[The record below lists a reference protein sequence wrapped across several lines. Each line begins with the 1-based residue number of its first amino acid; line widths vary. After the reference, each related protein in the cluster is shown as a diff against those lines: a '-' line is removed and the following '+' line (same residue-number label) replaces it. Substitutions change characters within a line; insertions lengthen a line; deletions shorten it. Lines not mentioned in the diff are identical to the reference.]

1 MRPCAQAL
9 HVAVLRRNFAALK
22 LLLERG
28 FPPRAKS
35 EAGWAPLYDAIAMKD
50 ERAVLLLHTFGVRDD
65 EAAYRRR
72 KPELAAELAALPDFR
87 CALRWEFCSPVFAPL
102 LRRFA
107 PSDTYVLTKRGT
119 SLRVDGT
126 LKGLSEEASSGGI
139 IPRWER
145 GAFSLL
151 FAAAADADA
160 QAQLLLADHDAAEA
174 VDVLPPGTE
183 RSVEDLAAEAKVLL
197 EAGASKGKVKAVEFS
212 FAPLR
217 TWRGEPK
224 REKVQGFD
232 TTVYE
237 AKGRV
242 EGTHRIRTGGFS
254 LRVSGPACAVRK
266 ASPTECMP
274 RRSQGTFEEYLA
286 NAGAAEEVIPID
298 LAASESE
305 DGENSSA
312 AGSEL
317 GADSGAGALIRAVLC
332 RMFKLTHASP
342 AAGSPAPP
350 TPPRGAA
357 RASPQPAAAAATPKT
372 PKVIKPRPFSGRCWM
387 AERHPLSVRALFPL
401 LDVCAAVNKHF
412 GKVRRFL
419 AKWAD
424 MDACPVKLQVPI
436 IMTIYAHIAVNDF
449 ELLPPSEALPADFFA
464 VPQGYRMFSLEEKM
478 AALEAR
484 LGRSRSAEGGAGGD
498 DKDDAADGPAP
509 RRRRGAP
516 ASDDGDIA
524 EDEEEEEEQDAQGAM

>member
-1 MRPCAQAL
+1 M
-9 HVAVLRRNFAALK
+9 LRRNFAALT

-35 EAGWAPLYDAIAMKD
+35 EAGWAPLYDAVAMKD

-126 LKGLSEEASSGGI
+126 LKGLSEEAAGGGGF

-151 FAAAADADA
+151 FAAAAHADA

-183 RSVEDLAAEAKVLL
+183 RSAEDLAAEAKVLL

-237 AKGRV
+237 AKGVV

-254 LRVSGPACAVRK
+254 LRVSPSPASCA
-266 ASPTECMP
+266 
-274 RRSQGTFEEYLA
+274 
-286 NAGAAEEVIPID
+286 IW
-298 LAASESE
+298 
-305 DGENSSA
+305 
-312 AGSEL
+312 
-317 GADSGAGALIRAVLC
+317 ALITA
-332 RMFKLTHASP
+332 HAIHGVSL
-342 AAGSPAPP
+342 AGH
-350 TPPRGAA
+350 
-357 RASPQPAAAAATPKT
+357 
-372 PKVIKPRPFSGRCWM
+372 V
-387 AERHPLSVRALFPL
+387 
-401 LDVCAAVNKHF
+401 
-412 GKVRRFL
+412 
-419 AKWAD
+419 
-424 MDACPVKLQVPI
+424 
-436 IMTIYAHIAVNDF
+436 
-449 ELLPPSEALPADFFA
+449 
-464 VPQGYRMFSLEEKM
+464 
-478 AALEAR
+478 
-484 LGRSRSAEGGAGGD
+484 
-498 DKDDAADGPAP
+498 
-509 RRRRGAP
+509 
-516 ASDDGDIA
+516 
-524 EDEEEEEEQDAQGAM
+524 

>member
-1 MRPCAQAL
+1 MRAPAAQAL
-9 HVAVLRRNFAALK
+9 HVAVLRRNFGALT

-35 EAGWAPLYDAIAMKD
+35 EAGWAPLYDAVGIKD
-50 ERAVLLLHTFGVRDD
+50 ERATLLLHTFGVRDD

-126 LKGLSEEASSGGI
+126 LKGLSEEASGGGGVL
-139 IPRWER
+139 PRWER

-183 RSVEDLAAEAKVLL
+183 RSAEDLAAEAKVLL

-237 AKGRV
+237 AKGVV

-254 LRVSGPACAVRK
+254 LRVSPSPASCA
-266 ASPTECMP
+266 
-274 RRSQGTFEEYLA
+274 
-286 NAGAAEEVIPID
+286 IW
-298 LAASESE
+298 
-305 DGENSSA
+305 
-312 AGSEL
+312 
-317 GADSGAGALIRAVLC
+317 ALITA
-332 RMFKLTHASP
+332 HAIHGVSL
-342 AAGSPAPP
+342 AGH
-350 TPPRGAA
+350 
-357 RASPQPAAAAATPKT
+357 
-372 PKVIKPRPFSGRCWM
+372 V
-387 AERHPLSVRALFPL
+387 
-401 LDVCAAVNKHF
+401 
-412 GKVRRFL
+412 
-419 AKWAD
+419 
-424 MDACPVKLQVPI
+424 
-436 IMTIYAHIAVNDF
+436 
-449 ELLPPSEALPADFFA
+449 
-464 VPQGYRMFSLEEKM
+464 
-478 AALEAR
+478 
-484 LGRSRSAEGGAGGD
+484 
-498 DKDDAADGPAP
+498 
-509 RRRRGAP
+509 
-516 ASDDGDIA
+516 
-524 EDEEEEEEQDAQGAM
+524 